1 MWLMRV
7 GVLDGDRVSFQSM
20 LQVAHRDADSR
31 VYDDVY
37 AGVVR
42 LDSIG
47 VSLPPEVR
55 VLEMTAPY
63 PRLSVDV
70 LVEVL
75 TPEGFICQD
84 ADSELAE
91 LRLLWQANDMDTT
104 VKLAMTEALVRGVSY
119 LSVSRRDNN
128 RVVVQGLPPD
138 SATVEYDA
146 AGDVTEGIWMFRAPS
161 GHESAI
167 YYAPGESVLMEYRFG
182 EWRVAGRV
190 ETHCDVPALVP
201 MTNRSRLGG
210 WRGISELDQII
221 AINDGASR
229 SLTNLQ
235 VAQELLAMPLRAAF
249 NDKMAADV
257 NTMNAGQRRK
267 FKLDS
272 AMGGF
277 LVAPRDTEL
286 KQLPGA
292 DLNPIISSVK
302 LYAQMVS
309 AMTGIPPSMLGLTTD
324 NPASAEAMRAAKERL
339 ITRAESKQVVFG
351 DALEQAALVMLQ
363 MSGVDTEGMETL
375 ECVWRDPATPS
386 VAAKAAHA
394 LQAQAQGVISNETA
408 REFLNLTP
416 EQKQRENANTADLS
430 GLRTVGELEAKRL
443 ANLREATLGGTPD
456 GASLRGDG

>member
-1 MWLMRV
+1 
-7 GVLDGDRVSFQSM
+7 M
-20 LQVAHRDADSR
+20 LQLAHRDADSR
-31 VYDDVY
+31 IYDDVY

-47 VSLPPEVR
+47 VSLPPDVR

-75 TPEGFICQD
+75 TPEGFICQGAED
-84 ADSELAE
+84 ALDR
-91 LRLLWQANDMDTT
+91 LRFLWQANDMDTT

-119 LSVSRRDNN
+119 LSVSRRPDGG
-128 RVVVQGLPPD
+128 VVVQGLPPD
-138 SATVEYDA
+138 SATVELDVS
-146 AGDVTEGIWMFRAPS
+146 GNVTEGIWVFRSPQ
-161 GHESAI
+161 GHEAAV
-167 YYAPGESVLMEYRFG
+167 YYTPGESLLMEYRLG
-182 EWRVAGRV
+182 EWRVGGRV
-190 ETHCDVPALVP
+190 VTGAVAPGLVP
-201 MTNRSRLGG
+201 IANRTRLGVR
-210 WRGISELDQII
+210 RGVSELDQII

-257 NTMNAGQRRK
+257 NTMSPEDRRR
-267 FKLDS
+267 FKLS
-272 AMGGF
+272 AAMGGF
-277 LVAPRDTEL
+277 MVAPRDTEL

-292 DLNPIISSVK
+292 DLNPIIQSVK
-302 LYAQMVS
+302 LYAEMVS

-351 DALEQAALVMLQ
+351 DALEQVALLMLQ
-363 MSGVDTEGMETL
+363 MDGVDTSEMETL

-386 VAAKAAHA
+386 VAAKAANA
-394 LQAQAQGVISNETA
+394 LQAQAQGVISSETA

-416 EQKQRENANTADLS
+416 EQKERENAQSADLVS
-430 GLRTVGELEAKRL
+430 LRSVGEAEVARLAQLRDSTVG
-443 ANLREATLGGTPD
+443 GG
-456 GASLRGDG
+456 S